1 MVAIFILITKNTR
14 YYFLS
19 VKHFRLT
26 IMMKNWFA
34 GGVIRENDPGV
45 RKSMTVL
52 GIERRLWLELRR

>member
-1 MVAIFILITKNTR
+1 M
-14 YYFLS
+14 S